1 MDPVSENL
9 DDILKRLLA
18 TIPEATAAAIVSM
31 EGLPIASAL
40 PQGFDET
47 RVSALMA
54 SLHSLSRQSIIE
66 MNKGELNQLY
76 IKGSDGYLLVR
87 PAGPNALLAI
97 STTNDVSLGLIFSDL
112 RSEGGAYRKIIAL
125 MEQESVSEITI
136 ERQYLPEILSER
148 YLKIS
153 SDGFP
158 MLKNSVAENLLL
170 RGIKTEYWGTVVRF
184 IKNS

>member
-1 MDPVSENL
+1 MDPENL
-9 DDILKRLLA
+9 DDILKRL
-18 TIPEATAAAIVSM
+18 PEVTAVAIVSM

-40 PQGFDET
+40 PRGFDET
-47 RVSALMA
+47 RLSALIA

-87 PAGPNALLAI
+87 PAEPNALLAI
-97 STTNDVSLGLIFSDL
+97 STTKDVKLDLIFSDL
-112 RSEGGAYRKIIAL
+112 RSAGGAYKKINTL
-125 MEQESVSEITI
+125 MERESVSEITI

-148 YLKIS
+148 DLKIS

-158 MLKNSVAENLLL
+158 MLKKSVVENLLL
-170 RGIKTEYWGTVVRF
+170 HGIKTEYFGTVVRF
-184 IKNS
+184 IKNT